1 MYLLKAVS
9 VYWDNIPVILIPSY
23 FRKMFSFFE
32 LILVLQFTQCVKEK
46 LTGIS
51 SINIFDIGLLT
62 GLIISIYRKLKNH

>member
-9 VYWDNIPVILIPSY
+9 VYGNNIPVTLIPSY
-23 FRKMFSFFE
+23 FRKIFSFFE